1 VEETRQN
8 QGENEGNIVTERP
21 EDSLEHVL
29 DAWAAEPSTRQRYDR
44 VRLERRDG
52 ESIILLVDAET
63 ARDLGDKL
71 TIVAARARS
80 RSRGAAGVPVDVA
93 ADPGAAEDMAR
104 ARKVFA
110 LMGLDF
116 VDDVDSRQLLL
127 LPLVDEFRASR
138 LDVEKAHAML
148 DEQRAKH
155 VRDLAAIAER
165 HVDAARELDAAN
177 VALDA
182 LRAELQSV
190 KTDRSNLIAEAAERD
205 IEREG
210 EADPKIVAVT
220 NGTITFAEDGDVS
233 WSDFKRVA
241 KAMKK
246 RGLSPTNGEVLAE
259 ARRLQTADV
268 RSDID
273 LTDPSDTVL

>member
-1 VEETRQN
+1 MEETRQN
-8 QGENEGNIVTERP
+8 AGENEGNTVTDRP

-52 ESIILLVDAET
+52 ESIIVLVDAET

-71 TIVAARARS
+71 TVVAARARI

-93 ADPGAAEDMAR
+93 ADPGAVEDMAR
-104 ARKVFA
+104 ARKV
-110 LMGLDF
+110 LDLL
-116 VDDVDSRQLLL
+116 VPSSAERADDETDLAVLAA
-127 LPLVDEFRASR
+127 EFRASR

-165 HVDAARELDAAN
+165 HVDAARDLERAQALWTERATALTLELA
-177 VALDA
+177 
-182 LRAELQSV
+182 SV
-190 KTDRSNLIAEAAERD
+190 KADRDNLIAEAAKRD
-205 IEREG
+205 LG
-210 EADPKIVAVT
+210 ESK
-220 NGTITFAEDGDVS
+220 
-233 WSDFKRVA
+233 
-241 KAMKK
+241 
-246 RGLSPTNGEVLAE
+246 
-259 ARRLQTADV
+259 
-268 RSDID
+268 ID